1 MTAPFGFDLG
11 QLTLPFIKD
20 TKVELNF
27 NGDLLSSDGGAL
39 LLRQVEDQI
48 GIVKQLASLLRD
60 NRDQRYV
67 THSMHDQLLQRV
79 LLIASGYEDANDSD
93 RDRLRQD
100 AAFKIAL
107 GRRPD
112 DDQDLA
118 SQPTISRFENTP
130 SRTELYRL
138 GTAFVDHFVASY
150 DSPPEWIILDFDD
163 TEDKTYGNQQLA
175 LFNGYY
181 GDTCYL
187 PLHIYEATSGKLV
200 TSILKPGQRATGKQ
214 MLSIVKRLI
223 GHLRHVWP
231 DTTIV
236 FRGDSHFAYPE
247 VMDWI
252 EDQDKA
258 NQTDDLIGDD
268 ETLKGRTYH
277 LTGLTANA
285 VLKRMVQTTIDQAI
299 ELSKRQQKPVCLYH
313 EVSYKAESWSI
324 PRRVYAKIKADRDKV
339 KVHFRV
345 TNIKHMRPSVVEKKA
360 YNPRACC
367 ELRIKDHKCDLK
379 SDRTSCHRFQA
390 NQFRLFLHSA
400 AYVLVHTLTTQLL
413 KTTSWAKAT
422 IGTIIQ
428 CLFKIAVRIQV
439 LKTKIKVTFPRS
451 HPNLKTLHSSFAI
464 LGHLQNYALE

>member
-1 MTAPFGFDLG
+1 MAMPCGLDLG

-27 NGDLLSSDGGAL
+27 DGDLLSSDGGAL

-48 GIVKQLASLLRD
+48 GIVKQLAGLLRD
-60 NRDQRYV
+60 DRDQRYV

-138 GTAFVDHFVASY
+138 AKAFVDHFVASY

-163 TEDKTYGNQQLA
+163 TEDKTYGNQQLT

-187 PLHIYEATSGKLV
+187 PLHIYEAASGKLV

-214 MLSIVKRLI
+214 MLSIVKRII
-223 GHLRHVWP
+223 GHLRRVWP

-236 FRGDSHFAYPE
+236 FRGDSHFSYPE
-247 VMDWI
+247 VMGWI
-252 EDQDKA
+252 EEQDKA
-258 NQTDDLIGDD
+258 ADDLIGDD
-268 ETLKGRTYH
+268 ETLKGRMYY
-277 LTGLTANA
+277 LAGLTANA
-285 VLKRMVQTTIDQAI
+285 VLKRMVQTSIDQAV
-299 ELSKRQQKPVCLYH
+299 ELSKSQQKPVCIYP
-313 EVSYKAESWSI
+313 EVSYKAESWST
-324 PRRVYAKIKADRDKV
+324 PRRVYAKIKADGDKV
-339 KVHFRV
+339 KLHFRV
-345 TNIKHMRPSVVEKKA
+345 TNITHMRPSVIEEKA

-379 SDRTSCHRFQA
+379 SDRTSCHRFEA

-400 AYVLVHTLTTQLL
+400 AYVLVHTMTTQLL
-413 KTTSWAKAT
+413 KTTTWTKAT
-422 IGTIIQ
+422 IDTIRQ
-428 CLFKIAVRIQV
+428 CLLKIAVRIQ
-439 LKTKIKVTFPRS
+439 L
-451 HPNLKTLHSSFAI
+451 
-464 LGHLQNYALE
+464 